1 MQVSFFC
8 GRMCVDCYNGIGGSE
23 IDNINNIIAFICLIN
38 IYGCYIFVKTK

>member
-8 GRMCVDCYNGIGGSE
+8 GRVCVDCYNGIGGSE

-38 IYGCYIFVKTK
+38 IYSCYIFVKTK